1 MASHGN
7 RTETLNLIHAYPI
20 LYLLGA
26 TRFIVSFHRNNGLN
40 TPAGDCCN
48 QSLVTAPSLT

>member
-7 RTETLNLIHAYPI
+7 RTETLNLIHAYPV

-26 TRFIVSFHRNNGLN
+26 TRFIIIVS
-40 TPAGDCCN
+40 
-48 QSLVTAPSLT
+48 QE